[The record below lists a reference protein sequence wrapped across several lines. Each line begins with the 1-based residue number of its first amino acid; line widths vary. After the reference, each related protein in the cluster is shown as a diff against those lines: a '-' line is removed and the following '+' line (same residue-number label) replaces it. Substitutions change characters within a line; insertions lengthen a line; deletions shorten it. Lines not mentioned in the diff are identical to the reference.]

1 MTKRSPENASTL
13 PNAIDTVG
21 PGASTTC
28 VSYVTAMGGPRNPTV
43 GRLGATASLE
53 KEGMGFGDLV
63 GAGVDGR
70 ACAKTNE
77 ISIEQIILKF
87 LSV

>member
-1 MTKRSPENASTL
+1 
-13 PNAIDTVG
+13 
-21 PGASTTC
+21 
-28 VSYVTAMGGPRNPTV
+28 MGGPRNPTV

-53 KEGMGFGDLV
+53 KEGVGFGDLV